1 MYGKLVDK
9 TLSDCDYSE
18 IAEVI
23 YGQPYSSD
31 VARRMLYGSRK
42 TLEVMDA
49 ERIAR
54 ISDTDVRSDI
64 DAQIIELRKERQKFY
79 DYRNAFAKAVRDR
92 SREEE
97 LNDIII
103 QAIQGGNLPCLEY
116 EPHQVI
122 HTDNDLLVSLNDI
135 HYGANVNNAWSKYNS
150 NICREMMQRYL
161 DKIIA
166 ISLIH

>member
-1 MYGKLVDK
+1 MRLGVITLRREVESIDLRRIESESPLEHHKRLVYGKLVDK

-97 LNDIII
+97 LNEIII
-103 QAIQGGNLPCLEY
+103 QAV
-116 EPHQVI
+116 QV
-122 HTDNDLLVSLNDI
+122 
-135 HYGANVNNAWSKYNS
+135 
-150 NICREMMQRYL
+150 
-161 DKIIA
+161 
-166 ISLIH
+166 